1 MSTTSTDPATA
12 AQHEQA
18 NAGNALAPVPL
29 HLQAAVFSGQAPL
42 PEAAPMQPPAAAV
55 NHSAPPRT
63 EFPVQAPQ
71 SMAFPAAMAQM
82 HAAFPDATGFQFPI
96 LAPSDDRSPGPSRSG
111 GRKRRRAGPKG
122 RRRSGSEDW
131 TPSGAE
137 GDASVEVAGDGT
149 TAGGSS
155 SPDHSNDGAS
165 IPGLAGGGS
174 SFQRGCGNPVVQ
186 VSRELKQSF
195 DAHVAEQL
203 RQCTISVT
211 EGGPEHVPVL
221 GRVLQLACHA
231 LRDMLDKKVV
241 TATHIRA
248 QFGEFQ
254 AVCASPDH
262 SFCSQFWLSWHVSPS
277 SCDSSDN

>member
-12 AQHEQA
+12 APEQA
-18 NAGNALAPVPL
+18 TIANVLAARPVQTPAGVNGMNTPGTSTGKSAMMPPEAGAASVPVPSAFAG
-29 HLQAAVFSGQAPL
+29 HAPQPL
-42 PEAAPMQPPAAAV
+42 SLPGGMASMRTSFPEA
-55 NHSAPPRT
+55 
-63 EFPVQAPQ
+63 
-71 SMAFPAAMAQM
+71 
-82 HAAFPDATGFQFPI
+82 GFQFPI
-96 LAPSDDRSPGPSRSG
+96 LNGGDRSPGPTQSG
-111 GRKRRRAGPKG
+111 GRKRRRSNPKG

-137 GDASVEVAGDGT
+137 GDASVEVAAAGT
-149 TAGGSS
+149 TVGGSS

-241 TATHIRA
+241 TATHIRS

-254 AVCASPDH
+254 GVRTVSRVTCVCASGG
-262 SFCSQFWLSWHVSPS
+262 
-277 SCDSSDN
+277 SDG

>member
-1 MSTTSTDPATA
+1 M
-12 AQHEQA
+12 A
-18 NAGNALAPVPL
+18 NILNPVR
-29 HLQAAVFSGQAPL
+29 S
-42 PEAAPMQPPAAAV
+42 
-55 NHSAPPRT
+55 
-63 EFPVQAPQ
+63 EFGAQAPQ
-71 SMAFPAAMAQM
+71 PIALPPGIAQM
-82 HAAFPDATGFQFPI
+82 HAAFPDAGFQFPV

-111 GRKRRRAGPKG
+111 GRKRRRAGPRG

-137 GDASVEVAGDGT
+137 GDASVEVAGGGGGGT

-241 TATHIRA
+241 TATHIRS

-254 AVCASPDH
+254 AVCLLHPCFTPHATLDCMTSLCWDREALLPEAER
-262 SFCSQFWLSWHVSPS
+262 CGECV
-277 SCDSSDN
+277 

>member
-1 MSTTSTDPATA
+1 M
-12 AQHEQA
+12 
-18 NAGNALAPVPL
+18 
-29 HLQAAVFSGQAPL
+29 
-42 PEAAPMQPPAAAV
+42 M
-55 NHSAPPRT
+55 HS
-63 EFPVQAPQ
+63 
-71 SMAFPAAMAQM
+71 
-82 HAAFPDATGFQFPI
+82 AFPDAGFQFPI
-96 LAPSDDRSPGPSRSG
+96 LAPSDDRSPGPSSGG
-111 GRKRRRAGPKG
+111 GRKRRRSGPKG

-137 GDASVEVAGDGT
+137 GNASVEVAGGGGGGGT

-186 VSRELKQSF
+186 VSRELKQNF
-195 DAHVAEQL
+195 DSHVSEQL

-241 TATHIRA
+241 TATHIRS

-254 AVCASPDH
+254 AVR
-262 SFCSQFWLSWHVSPS
+262 LL
-277 SCDSSDN
+277 